1 MSLMSLP
8 SIDYG
13 EGTPP
18 GPTLHDLQESHCT
31 KRIAELQAKVE
42 RLRNLLQEAEERL
55 RYEQSRW
62 PEIGEFVRCPLTG
75 FFGQVTQVTPRPYG
89 RPWVEVLLYLGKD
102 MPGHTTIDLYAN
114 WELMD
119 SPCNDFPN
127 D

>member
-1 MSLMSLP
+1 MSLP